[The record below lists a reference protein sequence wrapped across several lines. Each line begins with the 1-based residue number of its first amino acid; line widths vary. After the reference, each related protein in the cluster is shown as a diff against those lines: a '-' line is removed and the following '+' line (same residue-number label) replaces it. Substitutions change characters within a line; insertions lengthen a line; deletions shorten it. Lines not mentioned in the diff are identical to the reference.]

1 MNYRPKTPVGS
12 EWFFRGHPSMPLTV
26 TSPSRWVCETARV
39 LARMALK
46 QALRAE
52 FVPALRGAG
61 FRGTFPT
68 WRLVRDGHVAVVHV
82 ATAGEGSHGDFQV
95 MTAVVSPA
103 WWAWKHEC
111 PHVTIFGSES
121 QSGKERFT
129 DGVYQR
135 LLRRGSIMPASKSW
149 EWGWEWEMTS
159 VEDATLIAADT
170 TQSLVTTGIPKLL
183 ELMDPE
189 VLLQAVTSGAIDEDL
204 RLDRPGMKDMVLA
217 ALLSDVGGKDLER
230 VCRRLDKWAG
240 RAHSDLPL
248 ATATWARQRAAA
260 LSSPAP

>member
-1 MNYRPKTPVGS
+1 MPPLRDRWPAVVMCRLLPV
-12 EWFFRGHPSMPLTV
+12 TV
-26 TSPSRWVCETARV
+26 MSPSRWVCETARV
-39 LARMALK
+39 SARNALK

-82 ATAGEGSHGDFQV
+82 ATEGEGSHGFFQV

-121 QSGKERFT
+121 RSGKEQFT

-135 LLRRGSIMPASKSW
+135 QLRRGSIMPASTSW
-149 EWGWEWEMTS
+149 EWEWEWEMTS
-159 VEDATLIAADT
+159 VEDATLIAADM
-170 TQSLVTTGIPKLL
+170 TQSLVTTGMPKLL

-204 RLDRPGMKDMVLA
+204 RLDRLGMKDMILA
-217 ALLSDVGGKDLER
+217 ALLSHVGGKDLER

-240 RAHSDLPL
+240 RAYSDLPL

>member
-1 MNYRPKTPVGS
+1 
-12 EWFFRGHPSMPLTV
+12 L
-26 TSPSRWVCETARV
+26 ARV
-39 LARMALK
+39 ALK
-46 QALRAE
+46 QALQTE
-52 FVPALRGAG
+52 FVAALRGAG

-82 ATAGEGSHGDFQV
+82 ATEGEGSHGYFQV

-121 QSGKERFT
+121 RSGKEHFT

-135 LLRRGSIMPASKSW
+135 RLRRASIMPASKSW
-149 EWGWEWEMTS
+149 ESEWEWEMTL
-159 VEDATLIAADT
+159 VEDATLVVADM
-170 TQSLVTTGIPKLL
+170 TQSLVSTGMPKLL

-204 RLDRPGMKDMVLA
+204 RLDRPGMKDMILA
-217 ALLSDVGGKDLER
+217 ALLSDVGGKDLEQ

-240 RAHSDLPL
+240 RDYSDLPL
-248 ATATWARQRAAA
+248 ATAAWARQRAAA
-260 LSSPAP
+260 LGSPAP

>member
-1 MNYRPKTPVGS
+1 MRTL
-12 EWFFRGHPSMPLTV
+12 MPLPV
-26 TSPSRWVCETARV
+26 MSPSPWLWETARV
-39 LARMALK
+39 LARVALK
-46 QALRAE
+46 QALQTE

-82 ATAGEGSHGDFQV
+82 ATEGEGSHGYFQV

-121 QSGKERFT
+121 RCGKEHFT

-135 LLRRGSIMPASKSW
+135 RLRRASIMPASKSW
-149 EWGWEWEMTS
+149 ESEWEWEMTL
-159 VEDATLIAADT
+159 VEDATLVAADM
-170 TQSLVTTGIPKLL
+170 TQSLVTTGMPKLL

-189 VLLQAVTSGAIDEDL
+189 VLLQAVKSGAIDEDL
-204 RLDRPGMKDMVLA
+204 RLDRPGMKDMILA
-217 ALLSDVGGKDLER
+217 ALLSDVGGKDLEQ

-240 RAHSDLPL
+240 RDYSDLPL

-260 LSSPAP
+260 LGSPAP